1 MAQAPANYTAEIP
14 SDLLAAVTD
23 PVERLLLT
31 GQARAGLASK
41 DDQQWRHAMRENL
54 RPGELFPD
62 IDLPNQ
68 DEEPTKLSSLMA
80 GFPMV
85 LVFSRGYY

>member
-1 MAQAPANYTAEIP
+1 
-14 SDLLAAVTD
+14 
-23 PVERLLLT
+23 
-31 GQARAGLASK
+31 
-41 DDQQWRHAMRENL
+41 MRENL

-85 LVFSRGYY
+85 VVFSRGYY